1 MYAVD
6 VGCAVRFAMTIGL
19 QLTYVRS
26 ASTLGLLWSQNA
38 AIRCR
43 RWSRSRVGTIVKGR
57 PGRIKRAALQ

>member
-26 ASTLGLLWSQNA
+26 ASTLGLL
-38 AIRCR
+38 
-43 RWSRSRVGTIVKGR
+43 
-57 PGRIKRAALQ
+57 